1 MVVLMSVGVAGFL
14 TNVVVVVGGCRGV
27 RGGFHYGLAI
37 VAGNFVV
44 GQVHG
49 SGGGLLWW

>member
-1 MVVLMSVGVAGFL
+1 MSVGVAVAGFL
-14 TNVVVVVGGCRGV
+14 TDVVVVVGGCRGV

-37 VAGNFVV
+37 VARNFVV

-49 SGGGLLWW
+49 SGRGLLRW